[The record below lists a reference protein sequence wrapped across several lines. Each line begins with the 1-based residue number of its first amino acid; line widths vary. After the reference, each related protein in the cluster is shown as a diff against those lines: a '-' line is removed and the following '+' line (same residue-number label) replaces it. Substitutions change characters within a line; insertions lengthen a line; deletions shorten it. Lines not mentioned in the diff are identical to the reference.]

1 MSTFD
6 VVFVSLVVA
15 AFTILGLVLAW
26 GAART
31 AGLHKENTP
40 AE

>member
-15 AFTILGLVLAW
+15 AFGILGLVLAW
-26 GAART
+26 GAHRT
-31 AGLHKENTP
+31 AGLRKQDTP